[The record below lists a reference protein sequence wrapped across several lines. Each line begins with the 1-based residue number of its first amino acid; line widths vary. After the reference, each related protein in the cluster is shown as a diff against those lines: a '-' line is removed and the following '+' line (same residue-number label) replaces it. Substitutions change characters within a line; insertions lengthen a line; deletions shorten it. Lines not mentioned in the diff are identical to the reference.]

1 MPRITRRHL
10 VIGGG
15 ILITALLIW
24 TIASP
29 RGGDE
34 DPPPIIV
41 SSGGSI
47 YVELQPPAQGM
58 DAGQL
63 DWALWT
69 TWYHALDDKQHLPDW
84 LDVTVYGASV
94 GQDPC
99 GTYTPVKRLVI
110 DYGAADPRHTIDA
123 SIGMVWAFTKGK
135 HLKFVPDHAKGER
148 YGNSLKRVDFDPG
161 ETVYLNSVTIHQDS
175 GPPVTCTFQPQNK
188 DSKITI
194 QERHTP

>member
-41 SSGGSI
+41 TRRLDLCGA
-47 YVELQPPAQGM
+47 PA
-58 DAGQL
+58 ARRRAWTRASF

-84 LDVTVYGASV
+84 LDVTV
-94 GQDPC
+94 
-99 GTYTPVKRLVI
+99 
-110 DYGAADPRHTIDA
+110 
-123 SIGMVWAFTKGK
+123 
-135 HLKFVPDHAKGER
+135 
-148 YGNSLKRVDFDPG
+148 
-161 ETVYLNSVTIHQDS
+161 
-175 GPPVTCTFQPQNK
+175 
-188 DSKITI
+188 
-194 QERHTP
+194 